1 MNSFRVTTTARFLQ
15 CSKCIS
21 IQGAIPQG
29 LLSVISVGVVISIY
43 IKLSIVWAGKAI
55 SAWSLLHLTDF
66 TGFQRS
72 FQFAL
77 PSRRDIP
84 FCHESSKQT
93 ASETC
98 SFRTVSWKCFCCS
111 SNLSSQAEDSI
122 LSVKRGLA
130 SMNKSIS
137 LASIAQS
144 RIWKTPGIY
153 PNVQLPHKQAGWL
166 HYSNSTDEFL
176 PLKSLYSLCW
186 FHLSKKIN
194 HS

>member
-1 MNSFRVTTTARFLQ
+1 MNPLLVTTVARLLQ
-15 CSKCIS
+15 FSKCIS
-21 IQGAIPQG
+21 IQVLIPLG

-98 SFRTVSWKCFCCS
+98 SFRTASWKCFCWS

-122 LSVKRGLA
+122 WSVRWGRA
-130 SMNKSIS
+130 SMDKSVI
-137 LASIAQS
+137 LASIPPS
-144 RIWKTPGIY
+144 RICETPGINA
-153 PNVQLPHKQAGWL
+153 NVQLPHKQAGRL
-166 HYSNSTDEFL
+166 H
-176 PLKSLYSLCW
+176 
-186 FHLSKKIN
+186 II
-194 HS
+194 